1 MSSRLNGG
9 HVNLVI
15 VSVCPDKANVNDARR
30 IVDSHHQTVL
40 IAPNIE
46 DHTIIA
52 HNARVTVHIS
62 DVGRRFPGGAFGVTI
77 PRLEGLL
84 SIGVLFPKK
93 AKRFE
98 GDNAHVDIIQ
108 RSRIGNNLRIKRRT
122 PRVRRWK

>member
-1 MSSRLNGG
+1 MDVHSDVLLNGG
-9 HVNLVI
+9 HVDLV
-15 VSVCPDKANVNDARR
+15 VVLVRPDKANVYYARR
-30 IVDSHHQTVL
+30 IIDGHHKTIL

-52 HNARVTVHIS
+52 HNARVAVHIS

-98 GDNAHVDIIQ
+98 GDNAHV
-108 RSRIGNNLRIKRRT
+108 
-122 PRVRRWK
+122 